1 MNLKIY
7 IASQN
12 QNNQEFNSF
21 IEALKQGDFSP
32 LEARREI
39 NDEDLY
45 FLDLSNTTKEDL
57 EKAYPWLKEE
67 FLRSNIHHLRILP
80 LFIYD
85 SRKEDPFEKWEEGA
99 NEIYE
104 SLFSEEFKPYAYDIS
119 RPSSSNSE
127 LKHVLSLYYLR

>member
-12 QNNQEFNSF
+12 QNHQEFNSF
-21 IEALKQGDFSP
+21 IEGLKQSDFSP
-32 LEARREI
+32 LEAKREI

-85 SRKEDPFEKWEEGA
+85 SKKEDSFEKWEEGA

-127 LKHVLSLYYLR
+127 LKHVLSLYYVR

>member
-21 IEALKQGDFSP
+21 IEGLKQSDFSP
-32 LEARREI
+32 LEAKREI

-67 FLRSNIHHLRILP
+67 FLRSNIHP

-85 SRKEDPFEKWEEGA
+85 SKKEDPFEKWGEGA

-127 LKHVLSLYYLR
+127 LKHVLSLYYVR

>member
-21 IEALKQGDFSP
+21 IEGLKQSDFSP
-32 LEARREI
+32 LEAKREI

-67 FLRSNIHHLRILP
+67 FLRSNIHHLRIL
-80 LFIYD
+80 
-85 SRKEDPFEKWEEGA
+85 
-99 NEIYE
+99 
-104 SLFSEEFKPYAYDIS
+104 
-119 RPSSSNSE
+119 
-127 LKHVLSLYYLR
+127 LSLNPDCRRSLQSVR